1 MSNLACHYG
10 ETHCRRE
17 HVVIAFIPFRSRVY
31 FFVRLTNLLDK
42 KFEVVVVVVVVGGED
57 VDIKVVVVVVVVGPL
72 VTRSLRTA

>member
-1 MSNLACHYG
+1 MREGTTKHKFRQKS
-10 ETHCRRE
+10 RRKQ
-17 HVVIAFIPFRSRVY
+17 VVIAFIPFRSRGY

-57 VDIKVVVVVVVVGPL
+57 VDIKVVVVVVIGPL